1 MHLLRLLIF
10 PCLLLLTARGAE
22 KEGVIFKQRYTPG
35 HRYHQTTS
43 MTQQLDLD
51 LGTQRMDQEMSMS
64 VGMDAVVTQ
73 HEDLKSKRVT
83 VKYDRAAVSM
93 NSQGEKFSFD
103 SQNPDAANSGPL
115 AMFGKVVG
123 KSFKVV
129 FNSDDEVARVENL
142 DETLDT
148 LSGAD
153 PLGASM
159 FREMF
164 NEESVKRMLQQ
175 SVLRSPERRSI
186 RVGEGWPFEQ
196 EMNLPGIGKLNIKGR
211 YTFTTMVEHNGVKC
225 AEVRASAEILLDT
238 TKKSGSPEENQTVVQ
253 QMKMKLEQGRL
264 QGVIY
269 YDPAIDFTREL
280 EIEQRMTLTATVPD
294 GTGKSLRLP
303 MRQILRMK
311 LDAFGPI
318 PKPAPIQAP
327 EE

>member
-1 MHLLRLLIF
+1 MRLLWVLIF
-10 PCLLLLTARGAE
+10 PCLLLLPARGAE
-22 KEGVIFKQRYTPG
+22 KEGVIFKQRYVPG
-35 HRYHQTTS
+35 NRYHQTTS
-43 MTQQLDLD
+43 MSQQMDLD
-51 LGTQRMDQEMSMS
+51 LGTQRMDQEMSMT
-64 VGMDAVVTQ
+64 VGMEATVTQ
-73 HEDLKSKRVT
+73 HEDLKSKRVA

-93 NSQGEKFSFD
+93 NSLGEKFSFD
-103 SQNPDAANSGPL
+103 SKNPEAANSGPL

-123 KSFKVV
+123 KSFKVI
-129 FNSDDEVARVENL
+129 FNADDEVALVENL
-142 DETLDT
+142 GETLDA
-148 LSGAD
+148 LAGAD

-175 SVLRSPERRSI
+175 SVLRSPERRSMK
-186 RVGEGWPFEQ
+186 VGEGWPFAH
-196 EMNLPGIGKLNIKGR
+196 EMSLPGIGKLNIKGQ
-211 YTFTTMVEHNGVKC
+211 YTFTTMVERDGIQC

-238 TKKSGSPEENQTVVQ
+238 IKSIAAPTENQTVVQ

-303 MRQILRMK
+303 MKQVVRMK
-311 LDAFGPI
+311 LDSFGPI
-318 PKPAPIQAP
+318 PKPTPKPAP